1 VGVRRATAALRD
13 GAPAMEEDEE
23 EAEEEEE
30 EVEGEA
36 FALLLESLWCRL
48 IAHLLGPV
56 MSVSLDK
63 SQLCLVDS

>member
-1 VGVRRATAALRD
+1 
-13 GAPAMEEDEE
+13 MEEDEE

-48 IAHLLGPV
+48 IAHLWG
-56 MSVSLDK
+56 
-63 SQLCLVDS
+63 Q